1 MMLNWML
8 EKVTEEEEESENR
21 APVMLATFFVT
32 DEDSPLISNPV
43 TRVNEVADVSAVC
56 VVPEEASVIGEMEL

>member
-32 DEDSPLISNPV
+32 DVDSPLISNPV
-43 TRVNEVADVSAVC
+43 T
-56 VVPEEASVIGEMEL
+56 